1 MLPAKVVFAAYD
13 ALMVCTATLRSE
25 VLNVAWPET
34 RFPVPIA
41 AAPSKNVTVPVGVP
55 EPLLT
60 VAVNVTAFPNTAGFC
75 DEVTEVL
82 VAIPFTVW
90 LSGVE
95 VLGSKVASP

>member
-34 RFPVPIA
+34 RFPVPID

-82 VAIPFTVW
+82 VAIPLTVW
-90 LSGVE
+90 VSAVD